1 MTARQRGVSLMGLIF
16 GLFILVVLALFA
28 MKVIPSYLEYSSA
41 KGAIQAIAQE
51 KPGATAA
58 EVRNAFEA
66 RAQVDNIRVLKPQDL
81 EITREGNQT
90 VIEFAYRQ
98 EVPLFTNVGLYID
111 YTATTRE
118 Q

>member
-1 MTARQRGVSLMGLIF
+1 MREPQRGVTLMGLIL
-16 GLFILVVLALFA
+16 GLFVLVVVALFA

-41 KGAIQAIAQE
+41 KGAIEAIAQE
-51 KPGATAA
+51 KPGATPV

-66 RAQVDNIRVLKPQDL
+66 RAQIDNIRSVKPGDL
-81 EITREGNQT
+81 EIVRDGGQT
-90 VIEFAYRQ
+90 VIEFAYRK

-111 YTATTRE
+111 YTATTR